1 MLGRWKENASSD
13 DPPEKGQ
20 YMEQDSEIL
29 RKVFYRSKVRKE
41 RLPDAIYDGK
51 HIAWYVLL
59 DLHFRLCW
67 LLMHTGPS
75 LLSITSCETSSL
87 IRVDGVALSVVAPMF
102 MEKRSVSS

>member
-1 MLGRWKENASSD
+1 MLGKWKESAGSD

-41 RLPDAIYDGK
+41 SLPDAIYDGK

-59 DLHFRLCW
+59 GLNLHSRW

-75 LLSITSCETSSL
+75 LPSTANCETSLS
-87 IRVDGVALSVVAPMF
+87 IQVDGVALSAVVLMF
-102 MEKRSVSS
+102 MAKRFVS